1 MRKDKI
7 LSELPTIEA
16 QLFLFMNKS
25 IRFYKFSSKIMLFF
39 SISMSVDLWLVK
51 NGEVFA
57 KVYQDSLDFLEKM
70 I

>member
-1 MRKDKI
+1 
-7 LSELPTIEA
+7 
-16 QLFLFMNKS
+16 LFMNKS

-51 NGEVFA
+51 SGEVFA